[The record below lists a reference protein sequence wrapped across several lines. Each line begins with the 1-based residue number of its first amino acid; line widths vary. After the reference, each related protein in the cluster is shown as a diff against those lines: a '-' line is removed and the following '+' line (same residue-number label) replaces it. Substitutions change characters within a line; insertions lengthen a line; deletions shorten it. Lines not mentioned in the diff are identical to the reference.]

1 MVVSFDPR
9 IVPPRAVELARAL
22 QSRVPG
28 ILGGGAALAGVYL
41 HHRLSRDLDL
51 FFAQRDDVRT
61 AMAALPDVA
70 TSLGIEARIV
80 RDAGTFVRATLT
92 LDGEPLEVDLVHEP
106 TPPVAPAV
114 RSKEGITIASLEDLR
129 ASKVTCILSR
139 AEPRDLVDLLFLD
152 RAGHPPE
159 DDVSAALTK
168 DAGVDP
174 ATLAW
179 LLRDFPVEPLPKM
192 LEPLSADQ
200 LRAFRDELA
209 KRFARLAVPR

>member
-1 MVVSFDPR
+1 MVESFDPR
-9 IVPPRAVELARAL
+9 IVPPRAFELARSL